1 MDSEQI
7 YSVILFFICII
18 LSAFFSA
25 SETAFTSLRVA
36 KLKTRLKDGDKKVK
50 KTLEINKKY
59 DDLLSAILIGNNI
72 VNIGSSAIATLF
84 FVKIFPVY
92 GALVSTVATTILLLI
107 LGEITPKLI
116 AKIMPESLAI
126 KFTKPLSFMM
136 IILKPVIWTLS
147 QWQKLIRKFVKVNID
162 HSISEEELLTYI
174 DEAKVGGSI
183 EDDEHVLVKAAVE
196 FDDVSVSSIL
206 IPRVDIIGVEIND
219 TDEEIEKIFDEY
231 SYSRLI
237 VYEETVDKVLGIIL
251 ERDFHKY
258 LRRKQKGEP
267 DLTINS
273 IISDILYI
281 PGMLKLSELLKLMQ
295 KEKKHMAAII
305 DEHGGLEGIVTM
317 EDILEELVGEI
328 WDESDEIE
336 SEIKVLERNK
346 IYEVSGRC
354 SLDKIFEFLKI
365 SDAEEYNSNT
375 IAGFVVEILDK
386 MPHFGDSFVFENFRF
401 TVKEVE
407 GNRIEKVVIKKIN
420 RSH

>member
-231 SYSRLI
+231 LYSRLI

-375 IAGFVVEILDK
+375 IAGFIVEILDK
-386 MPHFGDSFVFENFRF
+386 MPRFGDSFVFENFRF
-401 TVKEVE
+401 TVKEIE
-407 GNRIEKVVIKKIN
+407 GNRIEKVVIKKIK
-420 RSH
+420 

>member
-386 MPHFGDSFVFENFRF
+386 MPRFGDSFVFENFRF
-401 TVKEVE
+401 TVKEIE

>member
-1 MDSEQI
+1 MDSDQI
-7 YSVILFFICII
+7 YSIILFFICII

-25 SETAFTSLRVA
+25 AETAFTSLRVA
-36 KLKTRLKDGDKKVK
+36 KLKTRLKDGDTKVK
-50 KTLEINKKY
+50 KTIEISKKY
-59 DDLLSAILIGNNI
+59 EDLLSTILIGNNI
-72 VNIGSSAIATLF
+72 VNIASSAIATVF
-84 FVKIFPVY
+84 FVKIFPIY
-92 GALVSTVATTILLLI
+92 GAVISTIATTVLLLI

-116 AKIMPESLAI
+116 AKIMPESISI
-126 KFTKPLSFMM
+126 KFTRILSILMLIFKPL
-136 IILKPVIWTLS
+136 ILLLS
-147 QWQKLIRKFVKVNID
+147 LWQKLIKKLIKVNVD
-162 HSISEEELLTYI
+162 SSISEEELLTYI

-219 TDEEIEKIFDEY
+219 TDEEIEEVFDEY

-258 LRRKQKGEP
+258 LRRKRKGES

-273 IISDILYI
+273 IISEILYI

-328 WDESDEIE
+328 WDESDEVE
-336 SEIKVLERNK
+336 SEIKILERNK

-354 SLDKIFEFLKI
+354 SLDKIFNLLKI

-375 IAGFVVEILDK
+375 IAGFVVEMLDK
-386 MPHFGDSFVFENFRF
+386 MPHFGDSIKFENYRF
-401 TVKEVE
+401 TVKEVD
-407 GNRIEKVVIKKIN
+407 GNRIEKVIIKKIK
-420 RSH
+420 